1 MRYHLGYFVK
11 YTKGGK
17 VNKQEW
23 TRLNVH
29 AHIIKA
35 LSHPTRLF
43 IVQELNKGER
53 CVCELTDMVEADVST
68 ISRHLSVLR
77 NAGIIADDKRGNQVF
92 YTLKVPCVLNFLGCV
107 EAVIESNAREQLSL
121 QNTG

>member
-1 MRYHLGYFVK
+1 MY
-11 YTKGGK
+11 
-17 VNKQEW
+17 KQEW
-23 TRLNVH
+23 ARLNVQ
-29 AHIIKA
+29 ANIIKA

-43 IVQELNKGER
+43 IVQELKKGEK
-53 CVCELTDMVEADVST
+53 CVYELTDMVEADIST

-107 EAVIESNAREQLSL
+107 DAVLESNTREQLALKSE
-121 QNTG
+121 

>member
-1 MRYHLGYFVK
+1 M
-11 YTKGGK
+11 
-17 VNKQEW
+17 NKQEW
-23 TRLNVH
+23 TRLNVQ
-29 AHIIKA
+29 ANIIKA

-53 CVCELTDMVEADVST
+53 CVCELTDLVEADVST

-107 EAVIESNAREQLSL
+107 EAVLESNTREQLSH
-121 QNTG
+121 QNKG

>member
-1 MRYHLGYFVK
+1 M
-11 YTKGGK
+11 
-17 VNKQEW
+17 NKQDW
-23 TRLNVH
+23 TRLNVQ
-29 AHIIKA
+29 ANIIKA

-53 CVCELTDMVEADVST
+53 CVCELTDLVEADVST

-107 EAVIESNAREQLSL
+107 EAVLESNTREQLSV
-121 QNTG
+121 QNMV

>member
-1 MRYHLGYFVK
+1 M
-11 YTKGGK
+11 
-17 VNKQEW
+17 NKQEW
-23 TRLNVH
+23 TRLNVQ

-35 LSHPTRLF
+35 LSHPPRLF

-53 CVCELTDMVEADVST
+53 CVCELTDLVEADVST

-107 EAVIESNAREQLSL
+107 EAVLESNAREQLSL

>member
-1 MRYHLGYFVK
+1 M
-11 YTKGGK
+11 
-17 VNKQEW
+17 NKQEW
-23 TRLNVH
+23 TRLNVQ

-53 CVCELTDMVEADVST
+53 CVCELTDLVEADVST

-107 EAVIESNAREQLSL
+107 EAVLESNAREQLSL

>member
-1 MRYHLGYFVK
+1 M
-11 YTKGGK
+11 
-17 VNKQEW
+17 NKQEW
-23 TRLNVH
+23 TRLNVQ
-29 AHIIKA
+29 ANIIKA

-53 CVCELTDMVEADVST
+53 CVCELTDLVEADVST

-92 YTLKVPCVLNFLGCV
+92 YSLKVPCVLNFLGCV
-107 EAVIESNAREQLSL
+107 EAVLESNAREQLSI
-121 QNTG
+121 QIK